1 MGFRVAI
8 VNDLA
13 MAREALRR
21 VVLAIP
27 GTAVAWTA
35 NDGLEALRR
44 AKEDR
49 PDLVLMDLIMPV
61 MDGVE
66 CTRRIMAE
74 APCPI
79 VVVTATVEGN
89 ASRVYEAIG
98 AGALDA
104 VETPRLGPTGAQG
117 DRALVEK
124 VNSVRRMRTED
135 MMAPRATAVPAP
147 MPSPVARAAE
157 AVAQER
163 AGSAPVLAIG
173 ASTGGP
179 QALATLIG
187 SLPAPAPFSIV
198 VVQHMDANFLPGM
211 ATWLGS
217 QTERPVRLARAGD
230 RPEAGTVLIAGEPR
244 QMVLSAQGAIEYVEG
259 DPGAI
264 HRPSVNALFHS
275 LAQCRSAPG
284 FAVLLTGM
292 GKDGA
297 EGMLAMRSAGWHTVA
312 QDQATSVV
320 WGMPGAASQLGAA
333 QQVLPLREIG
343 PALVQAAAARRA
355 GGTR

>member
-1 MGFRVAI
+1 M
-8 VNDLA
+8 
-13 MAREALRR
+13 
-21 VVLAIP
+21 
-27 GTAVAWTA
+27 
-35 NDGLEALRR
+35 R
-44 AKEDR
+44 AED
-49 PDLVLMDLIMPV
+49 V
-61 MDGVE
+61 
-66 CTRRIMAE
+66 
-74 APCPI
+74 
-79 VVVTATVEGN
+79 
-89 ASRVYEAIG
+89 
-98 AGALDA
+98 
-104 VETPRLGPTGAQG
+104 
-117 DRALVEK
+117 
-124 VNSVRRMRTED
+124 
-135 MMAPRATAVPAP
+135 MAPRAAAAAVPA
-147 MPSPVARAAE
+147 PSPVARAAE

-163 AGSAPVLAIG
+163 SGTAPILAIG

-187 SLPAPAPFSIV
+187 SLPSPAPFSIV

-217 QTERPVRLARAGD
+217 QTARPVRLARAGE

-244 QMVLSAQGAIEYVEG
+244 QLVLTPQGALEYVEG
-259 DPGAI
+259 DPAAI

-297 EGMLAMRSAGWHTVA
+297 EGMLAMRSAGWHTMV

-343 PALVQAAAARRA
+343 PALVQAAAARRT
-355 GGTR
+355 GGAR